1 MKVNDSM
8 ETITGTLIFR
18 GYSQYF
24 LVSLGI
30 EPRKSLE
37 DGRRLH
43 RFRNVLYVQ
52 VTNTDVDRGTHNPIS
67 FMLRAAYYHIDYP
80 PI

>member
-52 VTNTDVDRGTHNPIS
+52 VTK
-67 FMLRAAYYHIDYP
+67 Y
-80 PI
+80 